1 MKKDFGEI
9 QLKGFELHK
18 QFKALYDLARYIEI
32 HRLNLEDPAF
42 RKLKKYHEFLRDQP
56 DSQMQKLHKEF
67 SKIKAIDY
75 QFQIYLMLLERFM
88 GQSLKEYQ
96 FLMPKSQNDH
106 PKIKP
111 QRRHPIVCVLDS
123 VRSAHNVGTFFRN
136 SECFGVKKLYLT
148 GLTPAGDHPQVIKT
162 AMQTETKIDWEYQ
175 RDIKNV
181 IRSLKEAD
189 YQIISVETSSNATL
203 LKNWQ
208 PPNAPLALIFGH
220 EQFGLSLEVLK
231 NSDATIKIDLWGEKN
246 SLNVGVCQG
255 IILQGIISK
264 SEI

>member
-1 MKKDFGEI
+1 MKKNFSEN

-18 QFKALYDLARYIEI
+18 QFKALYDLARYIEVNS
-32 HRLNLEDPAF
+32 LNIEDQAF
-42 RKLKKYHEFLRDQP
+42 RKLEKYHEFLRDQS

-96 FLMPKSQNDH
+96 FLMPKNQNDH
-106 PKIKP
+106 ARIRP
-111 QRRHPIVCVLDS
+111 QHRYPIACVLDS

-136 SECFGVKKLYLT
+136 SECFGVEKLYLT

-175 RDIKNV
+175 RDIKEV
-181 IRSLKEAD
+181 IRSLRDEG
-189 YQIISVETSSNATL
+189 YQIISVETSSHATL

-208 PPNAPLALIFGH
+208 PPKAPLALIFGH

-231 NSDATIKIDLWGEKN
+231 SSDVTIKIDLWGEKN